1 MSGEGE
7 DPVDVQPGPG
17 GDVSELARVFRE
29 YAGAK
34 VATVDLDQNLH
45 TLEQRT
51 QVCGDRACALGGVD
65 TYCQC
70 DIFQEGPK
78 PSTLGLVDPHRIAN
92 EEVIETGGGEDLGL
106 RDGGDGET
114 PGASSDLEAGDLWAF
129 MGFRVR
135 AQTYAGGLGVLGHR
149 RDVAVHHVVVD
160 DQRGGVYFKGR
171 GVGGGAHLVSISHAV
186 RMSDTPA
193 VEAVDLVKR
202 FGDNTAVDGVSF
214 VVPEGTVLGLLGP
227 NGAGKTTTVRML
239 TTLSVPTSGTGR
251 VAGHD
256 IINEPDA
263 VRRNMGLTGQA
274 ATVDEL
280 LTARENLRLIGR
292 LYGLP
297 RKYIREATESLLERF
312 SLADA
317 GNRTA
322 KTYSGGMRRRL
333 DLAVSLIAAPPV
345 LFLDEP
351 TTGLDP
357 RSRSEVWEVLRGLV
371 RDGTTLLLTT
381 QYLEEADQLADDI
394 VVIDKGKVIAAGTPT
409 QLKDQAGAASVV
421 VTVTHAAD
429 FGRAEELIRGCS
441 PEVYVEEANRRLT
454 AHATGL
460 GDMTRI
466 GTVFAESGIAVDDL
480 GLKRPS
486 LDDVFLHLTGH
497 RAEPAAEPENESEP
511 EEVSA

>member
-1 MSGEGE
+1 MS
-7 DPVDVQPGPG
+7 
-17 GDVSELARVFRE
+17 
-29 YAGAK
+29 
-34 VATVDLDQNLH
+34 
-45 TLEQRT
+45 
-51 QVCGDRACALGGVD
+51 
-65 TYCQC
+65 
-70 DIFQEGPK
+70 
-78 PSTLGLVDPHRIAN
+78 STA
-92 EEVIETGGGEDLGL
+92 
-106 RDGGDGET
+106 
-114 PGASSDLEAGDLWAF
+114 
-129 MGFRVR
+129 
-135 AQTYAGGLGVLGHR
+135 
-149 RDVAVHHVVVD
+149 
-160 DQRGGVYFKGR
+160 
-171 GVGGGAHLVSISHAV
+171 
-186 RMSDTPA
+186 A
-193 VEAVDLVKR
+193 VEAIDLVKH
-202 FGDNTAVDGVSF
+202 FGDNAAVDGVSF
-214 VVPEGTVLGLLGP
+214 VAPEGTVLGLLGP

-256 IINEPDA
+256 IITDPDA

-297 RKYIREATESLLERF
+297 RRYIREATDSLLERF
-312 SLADA
+312 SLIDAAD
-317 GNRTA
+317 RMA

-371 RDGTTLLLTT
+371 REGTTLLLTT

-394 VVIDKGKVIAAGTPT
+394 VVIDKGRVIAAGTPT

-421 VTVTHAAD
+421 VTLTHAVDLA
-429 FGRAEELIRGCS
+429 RAEELIRSHS
-441 PEVYVEEANRRLT
+441 PEVHVEEANRRLT
-454 AHATGL
+454 AQANGL
-460 GDMTRI
+460 ADMTRI
-466 GTVFAESGIAVDDL
+466 GQVIEQSGIAVDDL

-497 RAEPAAEPENESEP
+497 RAEPAEDHESDESRKQ
-511 EEVSA
+511 EVSA